1 MVPLIPPPPQCCR
14 GLNFEL
20 IAKATAPVHGTYLQL
35 RTAKRDMCAC
45 RRVSLWVDASDPG
58 AATTGNFVVV
68 VRASQ
73 RKSSSVQALAQGQTA
88 STSSADS
95 TAELKLLLCPL
106 PLNFMRLVW
115 PHPSFWFFFRFF
127 FSCSEVWNHTLLFFF
142 SFIIQMQI
150 LFGDLIKFFL
160 PARFVLPIQP
170 SSTDVEVGPQ
180 TNEIGS
186 YSVYLH
192 HYTQEEHS
200 CCGHSLNLR
209 FHAMWAT
216 IHCTGTS
223 QPVCDCNVSFLGGN
237 LNAFPQPRGPILLGC
252 AYCLV
257 SGL

>member
-115 PHPSFWFFFRFF
+115 PRPSFWFFFSFF
-127 FSCSEVWNHTLLFFF
+127 LLLQWGVKSHPLVFLFFYYSDAN
-142 SFIIQMQI
+142 SFWGSYQI
-150 LFGDLIKFFL
+150 LFACPFRAADSALFHRRGGRTSNKWNW
-160 PARFVLPIQP
+160 VLFSLFAP
-170 SSTDVEVGPQ
+170 
-180 TNEIGS
+180 
-186 YSVYLH
+186 LH
-192 HYTQEEHS
+192 SRRT
-200 CCGHSLNLR
+200 
-209 FHAMWAT
+209 
-216 IHCTGTS
+216 
-223 QPVCDCNVSFLGGN
+223 
-237 LNAFPQPRGPILLGC
+237 
-252 AYCLV
+252 
-257 SGL
+257 